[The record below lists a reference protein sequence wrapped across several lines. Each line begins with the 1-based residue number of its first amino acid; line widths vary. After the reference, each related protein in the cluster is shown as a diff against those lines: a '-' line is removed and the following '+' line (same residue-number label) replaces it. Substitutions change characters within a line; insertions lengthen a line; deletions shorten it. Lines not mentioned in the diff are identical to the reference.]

1 MTAEGGTRMDALAA
15 LAQAY
20 QDYRTDL
27 ENYERKRKPT
37 DGLFGMGNSLQNDPC
52 HERFDERVEQAVNA
66 ICASV
71 PSSEEAKEAVQRL
84 LSEAASA
91 WPLAAQWMLRATER
105 HALPLIPYLT
115 QEDAK
120 AFLKQYAARYRS
132 WDRLPAQKKVYQ
144 ALKAKA

>member
-1 MTAEGGTRMDALAA
+1 MDALAA

-37 DGLFGMGNSLQNDPC
+37 DGLFGMGHSLQNDPC

-91 WPLAAQWMLRATER
+91 WPLAAQWMLRALER
-105 HALPLIPYLT
+105 HALPLIPFLSPD
-115 QEDAK
+115 DAAQLQK
-120 AFLKQYAARYRS
+120 EYAIRYKP
-132 WDRLPAQKKVYQ
+132 WDRLPVQKQVLK
-144 ALKAKA
+144 ALKERK